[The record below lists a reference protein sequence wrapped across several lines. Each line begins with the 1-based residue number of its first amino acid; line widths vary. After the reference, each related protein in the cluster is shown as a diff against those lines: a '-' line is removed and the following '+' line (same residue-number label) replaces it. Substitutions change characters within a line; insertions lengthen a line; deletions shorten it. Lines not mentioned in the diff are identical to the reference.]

1 MRLIILK
8 TIMTIFIILAKHSLS
23 FWTPGNYPLITTS
36 KGTNKMKYQ
45 TVLLI
50 ALTQFFLM
58 LPFSFYLLS
67 LNLPG
72 LFFFILMLSG
82 IFTIITIYYPLI
94 TINN

>member
-1 MRLIILK
+1 
-8 TIMTIFIILAKHSLS
+8 
-23 FWTPGNYPLITTS
+23 
-36 KGTNKMKYQ
+36 MKYE

-58 LPFSFYLLS
+58 LPASFYLLS

-72 LFFFILMLSG
+72 LFFLILMLSG

-94 TINN
+94 NINN

>member
-1 MRLIILK
+1 
-8 TIMTIFIILAKHSLS
+8 
-23 FWTPGNYPLITTS
+23 
-36 KGTNKMKYQ
+36 MKYT

-58 LPFSFYLLS
+58 LPISFYLLS
-67 LNLPG
+67 LNMPV
-72 LFFFILMLSG
+72 LFFSMLMISG